1 MRVANLSAEVSPF
14 AKTGGL
20 GDVVS
25 SLPKALAATGHEV
38 DIWVPFF
45 LEAAEWFRRRKTWPE
60 QELEPFDVSVLG
72 APHRVGILRSTLPG
86 STVPVHFV
94 AHDPL
99 FHRPGG
105 LYAKNEQGADDGIW
119 RFSLFV
125 RAALEAMRRLNDR
138 PQVIHTHD
146 WHPGLATMLGAW
158 SSWRD
163 PWFDDVASV
172 LTIHNVGYQG
182 IYGPDR
188 FPVLGLPPETWT
200 GGLVEHAGA
209 LNMLKGA
216 IVAADMV
223 TTVSPTYAWEIRTAE
238 GGAGLDGV
246 LRLKAARLAGI
257 LNGIDRQEWDPE
269 SDPFLAS
276 HYSLDDLRGKLDCRE
291 ELCSL
296 TGFEAADP
304 AMIVGSVGR
313 LAPQKGYDILLEAA
327 PELIRRGVRLVV
339 LGSGE
344 PALEGSMRLLE
355 LHFPGRFKG
364 FIGYDDALSHKIQA
378 GSDALVMPSRYEPC
392 GLTQM
397 YALAYGTVPIV
408 RRTGGLA
415 DSIIGLHGEN
425 LEWATG
431 FHFDDPSPHAL
442 AAGVLHAQHVFF
454 QRDTW
459 GRLVRNGMRAD
470 FSWGRSANDY
480 ELVYRRAR
488 EVRGLPW

>member
-1 MRVANLSAEVSPF
+1 
-14 AKTGGL
+14 
-20 GDVVS
+20 
-25 SLPKALAATGHEV
+25 
-38 DIWVPFF
+38 
-45 LEAAEWFRRRKTWPE
+45 
-60 QELEPFDVSVLG
+60 
-72 APHRVGILRSTLPG
+72 
-86 STVPVHFV
+86 
-94 AHDPL
+94 
-99 FHRPGG
+99 
-105 LYAKNEQGADDGIW
+105 
-119 RFSLFV
+119 
-125 RAALEAMRRLNDR
+125 
-138 PQVIHTHD
+138 
-146 WHPGLATMLGAW
+146 MLGAW